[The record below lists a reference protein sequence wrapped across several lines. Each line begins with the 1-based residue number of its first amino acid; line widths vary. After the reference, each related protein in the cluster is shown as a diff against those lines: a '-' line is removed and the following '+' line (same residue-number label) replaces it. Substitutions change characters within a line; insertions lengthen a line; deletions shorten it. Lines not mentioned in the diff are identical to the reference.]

1 MNHPIGILAGLAPV
15 KPNRALANALEPG
28 PPPPSAPLST
38 RWPLASVVPTGLRRS
53 SRSHHLCSVPSLPSS
68 ASPLRHHCLSRSC
81 RLGSPLPVDHGSSWR
96 SRAPGRSDA
105 SSSWATSAR
114 SHPPPAQCS
123 GDGEARSSKAAAPSW
138 CCSRLDCGNAGRRRG
153 FFKTK
158 AVQQLP
164 SNLRRVLTY
173 SFSLSQSKVPSSHIL
188 PNFVSDWIK
197 WLRFWD
203 SNPCF
208 GGIRAIQFSCAYPC
222 LTYFSTPD
230 DF

>member
-53 SRSHHLCSVPSLPSS
+53 SRPHHLCSVPPLPSS

-81 RLGSPLPVDHGSSWR
+81 RPGSPPPVDHGSSWR
-96 SRAPGRSDA
+96 SREPGRSDA

-123 GDGEARSSKAAAPSW
+123 GDGEARSSKAA
-138 CCSRLDCGNAGRRRG
+138 LQDEGRATASQQPPPR
-153 FFKTK
+153 
-158 AVQQLP
+158 AHLLVQPLRVKCLP
-164 SNLRRVLTY
+164 LTSSLILSPIESN
-173 SFSLSQSKVPSSHIL
+173 
-188 PNFVSDWIK
+188 D
-197 WLRFWD
+197 
-203 SNPCF
+203 
-208 GGIRAIQFSCAYPC
+208 
-222 LTYFSTPD
+222 
-230 DF
+230 